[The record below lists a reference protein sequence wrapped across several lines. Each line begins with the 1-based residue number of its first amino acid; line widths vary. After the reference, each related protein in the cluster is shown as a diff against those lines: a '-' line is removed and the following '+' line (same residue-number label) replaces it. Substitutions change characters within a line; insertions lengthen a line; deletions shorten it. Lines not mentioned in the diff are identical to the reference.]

1 MNRELMEAGARVLGA
16 MVETMDWPTEL
27 KGSVQELIERMAV
40 LLRQPPPR
48 PVAAGPSIVDDL
60 TALSQH
66 SQRAILNISGTA
78 ALVAAFGIDEA
89 RIREVVRGHLL
100 QQALHDADTVRA
112 LLALPLA
119 AQGPREGLH

>member
-1 MNRELMEAGARVLGA
+1 MNRDLMEAGARVLGA

-48 PVAAGPSIVDDL
+48 PVAAGPSIVGDL
-60 TALSQH
+60 TVLSQQ
-66 SQRAILNISGTA
+66 SQRAVLNLSGTV
-78 ALVAAFGIDEA
+78 ALVTGLGVDEA
-89 RIREVVRGHLL
+89 RVREVVRAHLL
-100 QQALHDADTVRA
+100 RQALHDADTVHQ